1 MPVQRHDPVRA
12 AHGRKARQHRRV
24 MPGNDVLR
32 PVRQFLDA
40 AMAVQHPAHVEHDGK
55 RQAGAQVV
63 PVMRGIA
70 GQHQPASLGRDAHH
84 LQACRVPAD
93 QVQADAGRDLDIAVV
108 EHQLAGMQP
117 LDGLGHVPSLEGAA
131 HRRVAHA
138 ATRAIRHFL
147 FLQMQARLGKRGDIA
162 RVVVVHVGHD
172 DVLDALG
179 GDADLL
185 EQIHRRGQI
194 ATPSPDSHV
203 RREPGINQQGPGR
216 IADHPHIEVQ
226 RHRGIVMRVL
236 AQIVRRAAP
245 LRVRGVSQ
253 CVDLIE
259 RVRRPAA
266 HSITSRSL
274 GACLSERDAPAG
286 TMGIVGDGA
295 TPSCWKKKRFSPNAG
310 CNSSSQVASGSNRA

>member
-55 RQAGAQVV
+55 RPAGAQVV

-93 QVQADAGRDLDIAVV
+93 QVQADAGRDLGIAVV

-203 RREPGINQQGPGR
+203 RREPGIHQQGPGR
-216 IADHPHIEVQ
+216 IADHPHRSPAASGHCHAGPRPDSSPRCAPRAWRIAM
-226 RHRGIVMRVL
+226 RRPHRPRPPSGRSFDHLQVAGRVPVR
-236 AQIVRRAAP
+236 ARRAG
-245 LRVRGVSQ
+245 RHNGN
-253 CVDLIE
+253 
-259 RVRRPAA
+259 RR
-266 HSITSRSL
+266 RR
-274 GACLSERDAPAG
+274 CDAVLLEEKAL
-286 TMGIVGDGA
+286 
-295 TPSCWKKKRFSPNAG
+295 SPNAG

>member
-1 MPVQRHDPVRA
+1 MCPPIRCRLTPGAISASPSWNTSWPACSRSTAWATSRASKGCASPRGTCSDPCNT
-12 AHGRKARQHRRV
+12 
-24 MPGNDVLR
+24 PF
-32 PVRQFLDA
+32 PF
-40 AMAVQHPAHVEHDGK
+40 P
-55 RQAGAQVV
+55 
-63 PVMRGIA
+63 
-70 GQHQPASLGRDAHH
+70 
-84 LQACRVPAD
+84 
-93 QVQADAGRDLDIAVV
+93 ADAGA
-108 EHQLAGMQP
+108 P
-117 LDGLGHVPSLEGAA
+117 
-131 HRRVAHA
+131 
-138 ATRAIRHFL
+138 
-147 FLQMQARLGKRGDIA
+147 GKRGDIA

-259 RVRRPAA
+259 RVRRRAA

-295 TPSCWKKKRFSPNAG
+295 TPSCWKKSAFPRTPAAIRPARLPADRTGRRTGGAPNPDFVPAGTAGRRPFAGQIDNAVDQHLPGKALMDGPRTVRASPTPCGRPAG
-310 CNSSSQVASGSNRA
+310 RYRRRAPTAA

>member
-55 RQAGAQVV
+55 RPAGAQVV

-93 QVQADAGRDLDIAVV
+93 QVQADAGRDLGIAVV

-259 RVRRPAA
+259 RVRRRAA

-286 TMGIVGDGA
+286 TMGNRRRRGDA
-295 TPSCWKKKRFSPNAG
+295 VLLEEKRFSPNAG